1 MMANEDTKR
10 YSMAELTAMR
20 ERGETRTRAD
30 APTFEI
36 EEDFWTGARIVE
48 PKNKISVTMRMDADV
63 LDWFKAQ
70 GKGHQTRMNAVLRS
84 YMEAHKQRG
93 A

>member
-1 MMANEDTKR
+1 MEKNDTKQ

-20 ERGETRTRAD
+20 ERGETQTRPD

-36 EEDFWTGARIVE
+36 DEDFWNGARIVE
-48 PKNKISVTMRMDADV
+48 PRNKISVNMRLDADV
-63 LDWFKAQ
+63 VDWFKAQ

-84 YMEAHKQRG
+84 FMEAQRR
-93 A
+93 